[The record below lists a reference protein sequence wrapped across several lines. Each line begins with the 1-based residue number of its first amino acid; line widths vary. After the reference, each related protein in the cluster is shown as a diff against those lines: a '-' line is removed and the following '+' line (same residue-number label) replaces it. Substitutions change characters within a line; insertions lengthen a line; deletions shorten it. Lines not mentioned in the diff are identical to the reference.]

1 MKNEIP
7 VGVYS
12 FGVFGGLEIFRV
24 DSYEDVVSFK
34 YVNSDGSKSRLLQS
48 KIRFARG
55 DRPYFVASKSR
66 IYLDEV
72 VRIGSPWI
80 GGRVA

>member
-12 FGVFGGLEIFRV
+12 FGVFGGLEIFWV

>member
-12 FGVFGGLEIFRV
+12 FGVFGGLEIFHV
-24 DSYEDVVSFK
+24 DSYEDVVSFE

>member
-12 FGVFGGLEIFRV
+12 FGVFGGLEVYRV
-24 DSYEDVVSFK
+24 DTYEDVVSFR
-34 YVNSDGSKSRLLQS
+34 YLNSDSSRSRLLQS

-55 DRPYFVASKSR
+55 DRPYFMAARSR
-66 IYLDEV
+66 VYLDEV
-72 VRIGSPWI
+72 TRIGSPWI

>member
-12 FGVFGGLEIFRV
+12 FGVFGGLEVYRV
-24 DSYEDVVSFK
+24 DTYEDVVSFR
-34 YVNSDGSKSRLLQS
+34 YLNSDGSRSRLLQS

-55 DRPYFVASKSR
+55 DRPYFMASKSR

>member
-12 FGVFGGLEIFRV
+12 FGVFGGLEVYRV
-24 DSYEDVVSFK
+24 DTYEDVVSFR
-34 YVNSDGSKSRLLQS
+34 YLNSDGSRSRLLQS

-55 DRPYFVASKSR
+55 DRPYFMAARSR
-66 IYLDEV
+66 VYLDEV
-72 VRIGSPWI
+72 TRIGSPWI

>member
-12 FGVFGGLEIFRV
+12 FGGFGGLEVYRV
-24 DSYEDVVSFK
+24 DTYEDVVSFR
-34 YVNSDGSKSRLLQS
+34 YLNSDGSRSRLLQS

-55 DRPYFVASKSR
+55 DRPYFMAARSR
-66 IYLDEV
+66 VYLDEV
-72 VRIGSPWI
+72 TRIGSPWI